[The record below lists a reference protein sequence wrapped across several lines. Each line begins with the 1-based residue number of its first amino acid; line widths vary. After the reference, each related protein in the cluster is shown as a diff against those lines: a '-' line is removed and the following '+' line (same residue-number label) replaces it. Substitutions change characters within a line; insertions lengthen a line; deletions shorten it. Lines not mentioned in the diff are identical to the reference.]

1 MFDSVTHLD
10 CRNANYWLHC
20 ELYFT
25 FPFKHTH
32 TREREN
38 ERNILTSMFC
48 RPQKPNAMKKNTHN
62 TTAKR
67 TDRMIIMR
75 MKSNA
80 YNLCLLRFGRESAKT
95 NEQETIH
102 SKEENRRIEINEE
115 KHNRET
121 RLQFRIFVFQREV

>member
-1 MFDSVTHLD
+1 
-10 CRNANYWLHC
+10 
-20 ELYFT
+20 
-25 FPFKHTH
+25 
-32 TREREN
+32 
-38 ERNILTSMFC
+38 
-48 RPQKPNAMKKNTHN
+48 
-62 TTAKR
+62 
-67 TDRMIIMR
+67 MR

-121 RLQFRIFVFQREV
+121 RLQFRILVFQREVWIESNVFQMEWMKQPHLMGNIQISLLLRI